1 MYNGYTD
8 KFLSVIQSTFQN
20 ATLRVEWGGVL
31 GEIFENL
38 YAVLQG
44 GVLSPNFFNIFL
56 EDLPDYL
63 SSEKGVYVG
72 HTKIPYL
79 LFADDLFLISESHL
93 ENGIPIPHCKG

>member
-1 MYNGYTD
+1 MFPFDDG
-8 KFLSVIQSTFQN
+8 
-20 ATLRVEWGGVL
+20 

-38 YAVLQG
+38 YRVLQG

-63 SSEKGVYVG
+63 FSEKGVYIS

-79 LFADDLFLISESHL
+79 LFADDLVLMSESPTGLKKINKRSWKFCSQWHMVV
-93 ENGIPIPHCKG
+93 NVTKT

>member
-1 MYNGYTD
+1 MFPFD
-8 KFLSVIQSTFQN
+8 DV
-20 ATLRVEWGGVL
+20 

-38 YAVLQG
+38 CGVLQG

-63 SSEKGVYVG
+63 SSEKGVYIS

-79 LFADDLFLISESHL
+79 LFADDLVLMSESPTGLKKIIRGL
-93 ENGIPIPHCKG
+93 ENFCSQWHMVVNVTKT